1 MSAKIQ
7 PQQNTCPACSTV
19 FLTGGVGRPK
29 RGQVFCSTK
38 CRNAA
43 KYNGKPSEAR
53 QMSPTEAAYLAGLV
67 DGEGHVSIYGGYGK
81 NDPHAY
87 RVHLSIANTALPLLE
102 WCILATNVGGLTK
115 QGAPGPRQKQVY
127 NWQTGA
133 ENAYAV
139 LQQVRP
145 YLVIKAERADL
156 AMEFQERLRVPQYK
170 ADRSWQAEWVERIR
184 TMNRRGPLE

>member
-1 MSAKIQ
+1 MSAKVEPQ
-7 PQQNTCPACSTV
+7 PNTCPVCQTV
-19 FLTGGVGRPK
+19 FLTGGAGRPK

-67 DGEGHVSIYGGYGK
+67 DGEGHVAIYGGYGK
-81 NDPHAY
+81 TDRHAY
-87 RVHLSIANTALPLLE
+87 RVRLEVTNTAVPLLE
-102 WCILATNVGGLTK
+102 WCVTATGVGKLIR
-115 QGAPGPRQKQVY
+115 QGEPGPKQKQVY
-127 NWQTGA
+127 SWPIGA

-145 YLVIKAERADL
+145 YLVIKADRADL
-156 AMEFQERLRVPQYK
+156 VMAFQERLRVPQYK
-170 ADRSWQAEWVERIR
+170 ADRGWQAEWVERIR
-184 TMNRRGPLE
+184 AMNKRGPLE